1 MTITNWKNLPAIDVV
16 TKTLVYNTPCDETF
30 EKRLSSASE
39 KLCYTK
45 SEIVA
50 IRNRR
55 DAFIKAYGRTQ
66 GFHYETYIFRIVS
79 ATSPRGDR
87 DLVVYVYH
95 NTRRN
100 YYTRMVTIGGFGLPI
115 FLLRD
120 TSCL

>member
-1 MTITNWKNLPAIDVV
+1 MFKTNWKERNDMNKKISSLAPEKSRPLRKGREVETSKIKWRNLPAIDVV

-66 GFHYETYIFRIVS
+66 GVS
-79 ATSPRGDR
+79 
-87 DLVVYVYH
+87 L
-95 NTRRN
+95 
-100 YYTRMVTIGGFGLPI
+100 
-115 FLLRD
+115 
-120 TSCL
+120 